1 MYEKAWWDNSAKSWV
16 DEQFHVLDNVTLYD
30 RERWRTSSRAGKM
43 SKGERTGPRTERP
56 PPALIEFSLERGDL
70 PGRPAGSNSPATRSS
85 AGFAMLTGCIDLDS
99 QEGDAIQRF
108 TKSADNSAPI
118 CFPYCAWICLDSWV
132 SFDLPLASE
141 LSERQPQATRP
152 GVLYLS
158 RRGMRRFHESRI
170 VLQLSGRKQAVILIV
185 TSRKEEH
192 HGLVSRAVDRGRATR
207 RQRGTVLSSQPPNS
221 RKDARAL
228 VVAHRAHASACGQGC
243 RSQSGHRPAIR
254 GRVSAGG
261 LGRLAA
267 VESQSP
273 GEPGPRRGGPP
284 IAS

>member
-1 MYEKAWWDNSAKSWV
+1 MRRGYSEVESIAAGSWWSAV
-16 DEQFHVLDNVTLYD
+16 
-30 RERWRTSSRAGKM
+30 SSRGGWA
-43 SKGERTGPRTERP
+43 SPGP
-56 PPALIEFSLERGDL
+56 G
-70 PGRPAGSNSPATRSS
+70 
-85 AGFAMLTGCIDLDS
+85 MV
-99 QEGDAIQRF
+99 
-108 TKSADNSAPI
+108 
-118 CFPYCAWICLDSWV
+118 YCATTTVMLS
-132 SFDLPLASE
+132 LP
-141 LSERQPQATRP
+141 P
-152 GVLYLS
+152 LYLS

>member
-1 MYEKAWWDNSAKSWV
+1 MPASSMLALFVRTNCVSWRKQTWIV
-16 DEQFHVLDNVTLYD
+16 RLLCLY
-30 RERWRTSSRAGKM
+30 
-43 SKGERTGPRTERP
+43 P
-56 PPALIEFSLERGDL
+56 
-70 PGRPAGSNSPATRSS
+70 
-85 AGFAMLTGCIDLDS
+85 
-99 QEGDAIQRF
+99 
-108 TKSADNSAPI
+108 
-118 CFPYCAWICLDSWV
+118 V
-132 SFDLPLASE
+132 
-141 LSERQPQATRP
+141 
-152 GVLYLS
+152 

-207 RQRGTVLSSQPPNS
+207 RQRGTVLSSQPPYP
-221 RKDARAL
+221 RKDARAF
-228 VVAHRAHASACGQGC
+228 VVAQRAHASASGQGC

>member
-1 MYEKAWWDNSAKSWV
+1 MKDPYWQSRLRFFQNRPRASA
-16 DEQFHVLDNVTLYD
+16 
-30 RERWRTSSRAGKM
+30 AI
-43 SKGERTGPRTERP
+43 P
-56 PPALIEFSLERGDL
+56 
-70 PGRPAGSNSPATRSS
+70 
-85 AGFAMLTGCIDLDS
+85 LTA
-99 QEGDAIQRF
+99 Q
-108 TKSADNSAPI
+108 
-118 CFPYCAWICLDSWV
+118 
-132 SFDLPLASE
+132 
-141 LSERQPQATRP
+141 
-152 GVLYLS
+152 
-158 RRGMRRFHESRI
+158 MRRFHESRI

-273 GEPGPRRGGPP
+273 GERDGRLSRVDPAPSRSNQPRPSPRRAN
-284 IAS
+284 ASFN

>member
-1 MYEKAWWDNSAKSWV
+1 MDLDWSWV
-16 DEQFHVLDNVTLYD
+16 QGLPWNDIGELRISDVIAGNDNLRIIFHRGGDKLVDPL
-30 RERWRTSSRAGKM
+30 
-43 SKGERTGPRTERP
+43 
-56 PPALIEFSLERGDL
+56 PAIWILRVFQKK
-70 PGRPAGSNSPATRSS
+70 
-85 AGFAMLTGCIDLDS
+85 AMHFI
-99 QEGDAIQRF
+99 
-108 TKSADNSAPI
+108 
-118 CFPYCAWICLDSWV
+118 
-132 SFDLPLASE
+132 PLA
-141 LSERQPQATRP
+141 
-152 GVLYLS
+152 
-158 RRGMRRFHESRI
+158 RGMRRFHESRI

-207 RQRGTVLSSQPPNS
+207 RQRGTVLSSQPPYP

-261 LGRLAA
+261 LGRPAA

-273 GEPGPRRGGPP
+273 GERDGRLSRVDPRLLREATSHDHRRGVRTHLSTDRVAPRAQPGAQVPQGSGPEVLPGPCDPR
-284 IAS
+284 AAKKN